1 MLRYMSLDLSYGF
14 RGKSAR
20 HRFVVRD
27 CALRSLGCKEI
38 RVNGLLSALA
48 KNGSRLWNDCA
59 KLADAVDSKVLIW
72 HKMEAELDVTRVGD
86 FRSKPYG
93 KGL

>member
-1 MLRYMSLDLSYGF
+1 M
-14 RGKSAR
+14 
-20 HRFVVRD
+20 
-27 CALRSLGCKEI
+27 
-38 RVNGLLSALA
+38 NGLLSALA

-72 HKMEAELDVTRVGD
+72 HKMEAELTVTKVGD